1 LTELEV
7 LQGVSRAFGS
17 SPDLEEAAA
26 SAVRWVKAAV
36 GADDAVVRIFLVAAE
51 GALYPAVPR
60 IEAAEDPQRR
70 AARREIFLR
79 RQPVRTPL
87 AGGRTLVTFPL
98 VSRGETMGVLEVAAA
113 SEAVDVRWATLEA
126 VASQVAIVLRNLSH
140 R

>member
-1 LTELEV
+1 MSEPNATGRKAGTLRDGGRAGHHRPTTAEASEPLTELEV

-60 IEAAEDPQRR
+60 IEAAEDPQR
-70 AARREIFLR
+70 
-79 RQPVRTPL
+79 
-87 AGGRTLVTFPL
+87 
-98 VSRGETMGVLEVAAA
+98 
-113 SEAVDVRWATLEA
+113 
-126 VASQVAIVLRNLSH
+126 
-140 R
+140 